1 MGLSC
6 FKSWKH
12 DSTGHKGNR
21 DVLASPGS
29 YFFLSNSAGQG
40 DEWLKS
46 LNKGVWIPFTGVFG
60 QRLEE
65 TVLYE
70 RRYGV
75 RLVPLVVEQC
85 VTFIRERG
93 LHEVGLFRQS
103 GQASLVK
110 ELQEA
115 FDAGERPSFDS
126 STDVHTVASLLKLY
140 LRQLPEPLVPYKRYQ
155 DFLICSQKLT
165 SDRLLGLGELRNL
178 LHELP
183 VANFNL
189 LNFICQFLNEVQSYS
204 SSNKMS
210 GQNLAT
216 VFGPNI
222 LRAKAEDPQSIM
234 GGAALVQVLMLEL
247 IREHESLF
255 SKIPPSISA
264 RPPGGSHASPSALR
278 QAHLHPSPCLRQLSL
293 PLITERSQEPGQP
306 AADGHNPGFISSAA
320 AKSDLSSGQKRLLG
334 HRYTSSHPENC
345 FYPLPST
352 SQPLQHH
359 ADRQNIDYHQHHAG
373 QGSSPAN
380 VQTSTTNLQPQD
392 PLPDSSKSRSMLTG
406 WTEAWPGLEEAGVS
420 FWSSGAAEA
429 AESAVPEAAS
439 GGSSEAQ
446 EDSTPSVY
454 DNLDRVSISLCQRM
468 EKGTGGDFE
477 NVAVSHIRTCEEEV
491 ELEDGR
497 HTADS
502 SSSWSSCEVFPL
514 DESSD
519 AVGGVSPDVSPK
531 RPTRLPSGR
540 VVEDENSDNDD
551 HDDDDNASHDDD
563 DNNDDDDDDDVGGD
577 DGDDAHLY
585 NSPASCSVLSNS
597 PLSTGSSEVFL
608 PSGPPDLQGPE
619 PQSQPED
626 AHSLLA
632 ELRQQMAQQK
642 AEYQARIHRLERCND
657 VLERQV
663 AVLRVSLEQH
673 RRSQSVAEIKIRNM
687 ERAKAD
693 ADRRNTTLQREME
706 MFFQMYGEIRKRGEG
721 DEGEGGGSR
730 RERVLQSL

>member
-12 DSTGHKGNR
+12 EAGHKGNR

-85 VTFIRERG
+85 VNFLRERG
-93 LHEVGLFRQS
+93 LNEVGLFRQP

-140 LRQLPEPLVPYKRYQ
+140 LRQLPEPLVPYRRYQ
-155 DFLICSQKLT
+155 DFLLCGQKLL
-165 SDRLLGLGELRNL
+165 SDRALVLGELRTL

-183 VANFNL
+183 VVNFNL

-210 GQNLAT
+210 GKNLAT

-247 IREHESLF
+247 IRQHESLF
-255 SKIPPSISA
+255 AKVPPLISA

-278 QAHLHPSPCLRQLSL
+278 QPHLHLSPCLRQLSM
-293 PLITERSQEPGQP
+293 PLIVERSREPGQP
-306 AADGHNPGFISSAA
+306 AADEHNHSCIYPAS

-345 FYPLPST
+345 FYPLPSS
-352 SQPLQHH
+352 SQS
-359 ADRQNIDYHQHHAG
+359 DRHNIDYHQCHAG
-373 QGSSPAN
+373 RGPSTSN
-380 VQTSTTNLQPQD
+380 VHASITSLELQD
-392 PLPDSSKSRSMLTG
+392 PLPDSSKPSPTLMS
-406 WTEAWPGLEEAGVS
+406 WAKAWPDSGEAGAGS
-420 FWSSGAAEA
+420 WSSGAAE
-429 AESAVPEAAS
+429 EEGAVPGTAS

-446 EDSTPSVY
+446 ENSNLSTY
-454 DNLDRVSISLCQRM
+454 DNLERASSSDACLRQRM
-468 EKGTGGDFE
+468 EEVTVETNNQEG
-477 NVAVSHIRTCEEEV
+477 HIGTCEEEA
-491 ELEDGR
+491 ELDEAGR
-497 HTADS
+497 TKFS
-502 SSSWSSCEVFPL
+502 ISSWSSCEVLPL
-514 DESSD
+514 DDSSD
-519 AVGGVSPDVSPK
+519 AVGAVIPDTSPK
-531 RPTRLPSGR
+531 RLQRLPSNQA
-540 VVEDENSDNDD
+540 EEEENSDNDNNNED
-551 HDDDDNASHDDD
+551 NDEEDDDDIH
-563 DNNDDDDDDDVGGD
+563 
-577 DGDDAHLY
+577 HP
-585 NSPASCSVLSNS
+585 NSLASCSVLSDS
-597 PLSTGSSEVFL
+597 FLSTGSSDVFL
-608 PSGPPDLQGPE
+608 PSGPPDIQGPE
-619 PQSQPED
+619 PQSQPRNG
-626 AHSLLA
+626 HSVLA
-632 ELRQQMAQQK
+632 ELRHQMAQQK
-642 AEYQARIHRLERCND
+642 AEYQARVQRLERCND
-657 VLERQV
+657 VLERQLS
-663 AVLRVSLEQH
+663 VLRVSLEQQK
-673 RRSQSVAEIKIRNM
+673 RSRSVAEIKIRNM
-687 ERAKAD
+687 EQAKAD
-693 ADRRNTTLQREME
+693 ADLRNNTLQREME
-706 MFFQMYGEIRKRGEG
+706 VFFQMYGEIKRRGG
-721 DEGEGGGSR
+721 DKDGRGGR
-730 RERVLQSL
+730 SL

>member
-70 RRYGV
+70 RRYGTL
-75 RLVPLVVEQC
+75 LVPLVVEQC
-85 VTFIRERG
+85 VTFIRDRG
-93 LHEVGLFRQS
+93 LHEVGLFRQP

-126 STDVHTVASLLKLY
+126 NTDVHTVASLLKLY
-140 LRQLPEPLVPYKRYQ
+140 LRQLPEPLVPYRRYQ
-155 DFLICSQKLT
+155 DFLLCGQKMLN
-165 SDRLLGLGELRNL
+165 DRTWGLGELRNL

-189 LNFICQFLNEVQSYS
+189 LNFICQFLNDVQSYS

-210 GQNLAT
+210 SQNLAT

-255 SKIPPSISA
+255 ARAPQSISA
-264 RPPGGSHASPSALR
+264 RPPAGSRASPGALR
-278 QAHLHPSPCLRQLSL
+278 QPHLHPTSCHRQLSL
-293 PLITERSQEPGQP
+293 PLIAERSREADRQQ
-306 AADGHNPGFISSAA
+306 AADTQNLSCAYSTAV
-320 AKSDLSSGQKRLLG
+320 KSDVPFSQKRLLG

-345 FYPLPST
+345 FYPPPS
-352 SQPLQHH
+352 SSHH
-359 ADRQNIDYHQHHAG
+359 SDIDYHQDHAHKE
-373 QGSSPAN
+373 PPTAN
-380 VQTSTTNLQPQD
+380 SQTSTASVQVRDPQP
-392 PLPDSSKSRSMLTG
+392 KSLL
-406 WTEAWPGLEEAGVS
+406 AWPGRGEADAG
-420 FWSSGAAEA
+420 FSG
-429 AESAVPEAAS
+429 SYAVEDRVALPETTS

-446 EDSTPSVY
+446 DDSNLSAY
-454 DNLDRVSISLCQRM
+454 DNLDGSCEREAMAEI
-468 EKGTGGDFE
+468 TGGHFE
-477 NVAVSHIRTCEEEV
+477 TDNPETCGEEAELEEE
-491 ELEDGR
+491 
-497 HTADS
+497 AWQMKDS
-502 SSSWSSCEVFPL
+502 CSSWSSCEVLPL
-514 DESSD
+514 DESRDD
-519 AVGGVSPDVSPK
+519 ADTVSLDMSPK
-531 RPTRLPSGR
+531 RPKNVPSGQLR
-540 VVEDENSDNDD
+540 DEENDREDD
-551 HDDDDNASHDDD
+551 HEDKSSDDDD
-563 DNNDDDDDDDVGGD
+563 DDDDDDDVS
-577 DGDDAHLY
+577 HP
-585 NSPASCSVLSNS
+585 NSPASCLLLS

-608 PSGPPDLQGPE
+608 PACPPDAPAPE
-619 PQSQPED
+619 PQSPPRD
-626 AHSLLA
+626 AQSLLA
-632 ELRQQMAQQK
+632 ELQWQMARQK
-642 AEYQARIHRLERCND
+642 AEYQARIQRLERCND

-663 AVLRVSLEQH
+663 AVLRVSLEKQ

-693 ADRRNTTLQREME
+693 ADLRNTTLQREME
-706 MFFQMYGEIRKRGEG
+706 LFFQMYGEFKRGGFEG
-721 DEGEGGGSR
+721 GRGGGS
-730 RERVLQSL
+730 L

>member
-140 LRQLPEPLVPYKRYQ
+140 LRQLPEPLVPYSRYQ
-155 DFLICSQKLT
+155 EFLLCAQKLS
-165 SDRLLGLGELRNL
+165 SDRALGLGELRNL
-178 LHELP
+178 LCELP
-183 VANFNL
+183 VTNFNL
-189 LNFICQFLNEVQSYS
+189 LRFICQFLNEVQSYS

-210 GQNLAT
+210 SQNLAT

-255 SKIPPSISA
+255 VKVPPSISA
-264 RPPGGSHASPSALR
+264 RPPGGSRASPSALR
-278 QAHLHPSPCLRQLSL
+278 QPHLHPSPCLRQLSL
-293 PLITERSQEPGQP
+293 PLIAERSREPGQP
-306 AADGHNPGFISSAA
+306 AADAQKTSCLYAA
-320 AKSDLSSGQKRLLG
+320 VAKSDLSSGQKRLLG

-352 SQPLQHH
+352 SQPVQHH
-359 ADRQNIDYHQHHAG
+359 SGETNINYHQNHTGHRP
-373 QGSSPAN
+373 SPGDIQA
-380 VQTSTTNLQPQD
+380 STTSLQLQD
-392 PLPDSSKSRSMLTG
+392 SLPDSSNPRAMLMGWANAWTG
-406 WTEAWPGLEEAGVS
+406 P
-420 FWSSGAAEA
+420 GAAGA
-429 AESAVPEAAS
+429 DFWTSGTAEEEVAVPEIAS

-446 EDSTPSVY
+446 EDSTPSAY
-454 DNLDRVSISLCQRM
+454 DNLNRVSQHQRM
-468 EKGTGGDFE
+468 EDVTGGHLESNDPGG
-477 NVAVSHIRTCEEEV
+477 HIGTCEEEA
-491 ELEDGR
+491 EIEEAGQTR
-497 HTADS
+497 DS
-502 SSSWSSCEVFPL
+502 SSSWSSCEVLPL
-514 DESSD
+514 DESGD
-519 AVGGVSPDVSPK
+519 VVGGVSPDVSPK
-531 RPTRLPSGR
+531 RPKRSLSCQVAKEETGQNDER
-540 VVEDENSDNDD
+540 EDNNND
-551 HDDDDNASHDDD
+551 
-563 DNNDDDDDDDVGGD
+563 NDDDDDDQD
-577 DGDDAHLY
+577 DYEDGHDDDDDDDDDDIHHP
-585 NSPASCSVLSNS
+585 NSPASGSLLSDS
-597 PLSTGSSEVFL
+597 FLSTGSSEVFL

-619 PQSQPED
+619 PQSQPGD
-626 AHSLLA
+626 AHSLLV

-642 AEYQARIHRLERCND
+642 AEYQTRILRLERCND
-657 VLERQV
+657 VLRRQV
-663 AVLRVSLEQH
+663 AVLRVSLEQQ
-673 RRSQSVAEIKIRNM
+673 RRSQSVAEVKIRNM

-693 ADRRNTTLQREME
+693 ADLRNSTLQREMDL
-706 MFFQMYGEIRKRGEG
+706 FFQMYGEFRRRGG
-721 DEGEGGGSR
+721 AEGERGGGT
-730 RERVLQSL
+730 L

>member
-85 VTFIRERG
+85 VNFIRECG
-93 LHEVGLFRQS
+93 LHEVGLFRQP
-103 GQASLVK
+103 GQASLIK

-126 STDVHTVASLLKLY
+126 RTDVHTVASLLKLY
-140 LRQLPEPLVPYKRYQ
+140 LRQLPEPLVPYRRYQ
-155 DFLICSQKLT
+155 DFLLCGQKLSIERT
-165 SDRLLGLGELRNL
+165 LVLAELRNL

-189 LNFICQFLNEVQSYS
+189 LHFICQFLNEVQSYS

-255 SKIPPSISA
+255 AKVAPTA
-264 RPPGGSHASPSALR
+264 RALPPPGSRRSPAALR
-278 QAHLHPSPCLRQLSL
+278 QPHLQPPPCLRQLSM
-293 PLITERSQEPGQP
+293 PLIADRSGQDP
-306 AADGHNPGFISSAA
+306 SGISSAA
-320 AKSDLSSGQKRLLG
+320 AKSDLSFGQKRFLG

-345 FYPLPST
+345 FYPVPSS

-359 ADRQNIDYHQHHAG
+359 SDRHHIDYRQRHAG
-373 QGSSPAN
+373 QGASCAD
-380 VQTSTTNLQPQD
+380 VD
-392 PLPDSSKSRSMLTG
+392 PG
-406 WTEAWPGLEEAGVS
+406 EAGPG
-420 FWSSGAAEA
+420 FWRPGGAEEEGAA
-429 AESAVPEAAS
+429 PGPAS
-439 GGSSEAQ
+439 RRSSEAR
-446 EDSTPSVY
+446 EDSNLSAY
-454 DNLDRVSISLCQRM
+454 DNLDGESLGRRTQDAGRF
-468 EKGTGGDFE
+468 ESDDPGGH
-477 NVAVSHIRTCEEEV
+477 VGPGG
-491 ELEDGR
+491 EDAALAGAGPSR
-497 HTADS
+497 DS
-502 SSSWSSCEVFPL
+502 SSSWSSCEVLPL
-514 DESSD
+514 DEGGEAMALVCPD
-519 AVGGVSPDVSPK
+519 ASPK
-531 RPTRLPSGR
+531 TPTTPGR
-540 VVEDENSDNDD
+540 VAGEESGGDGDPEGCSDNDE
-551 HDDDDNASHDDD
+551 DNY
-563 DNNDDDDDDDVGGD
+563 GGD
-577 DGDDAHLY
+577 DGVYHL
-585 NSPASCSVLSNS
+585 NSPASCSVPSGS

-608 PSGPPDLQGPE
+608 PSGPPVLRGPE
-619 PQSQPED
+619 PQSKPGD
-626 AHSLLA
+626 AHSTLA
-632 ELRQQMAQQK
+632 ELQHQMAQQK
-642 AEYQARIHRLERCND
+642 AEYQTRIQRLERCND

-663 AVLRVSLEQH
+663 AVLRVSLERQK
-673 RRSQSVAEIKIRNM
+673 RSRSVAQIKVRNM

-693 ADRRNTTLQREME
+693 ADLRNKTLQREMQL
-706 MFFQMYGEIRKRGEG
+706 FFQMYGEAKRRAG
-721 DEGEGGGSR
+721 DEGGRGGRGS
-730 RERVLQSL
+730 L

>member
-12 DSTGHKGNR
+12 DSTGRKGNR

-93 LHEVGLFRQS
+93 LHEVGLFRHS

-140 LRQLPEPLVPYKRYQ
+140 LRQLPEPLVPYSRYQ
-155 DFLICSQKLT
+155 EFLLCGQKLST
-165 SDRLLGLGELRNL
+165 DRTLGLGELRNL
-178 LHELP
+178 LRELP

-189 LNFICQFLNEVQSYS
+189 LDFICQFLNEVQSYS

-255 SKIPPSISA
+255 AKVPPSISA
-264 RPPGGSHASPSALR
+264 HQPGGSRASPSALR
-278 QAHLHPSPCLRQLSL
+278 QPHLHQSPCLRQLSL
-293 PLITERSQEPGQP
+293 PLIAGQP
-306 AADGHNPGFISSAA
+306 TADAQNPSCIYSAA
-320 AKSDLSSGQKRLLG
+320 AKSDLSSGQKRRLG

-345 FYPLPST
+345 FYPLPSS
-352 SQPLQHH
+352 SQPVQRHSG
-359 ADRQNIDYHQHHAG
+359 QTNIDYRQHHTG
-373 QGSSPAN
+373 QGPSPAN
-380 VQTSTTNLQPQD
+380 IQASTTSLQLQD
-392 PLPDSSKSRSMLTG
+392 PLPDSSKPRPRLMG
-406 WTEAWPGLEEAGVS
+406 WAKAWPDPQEAGAG
-420 FWSSGAAEA
+420 FWSSGAAE
-429 AESAVPEAAS
+429 EEGAVPETAS

-446 EDSTPSVY
+446 EDSNLSAY
-454 DNLDRVSISLCQRM
+454 DNLDKVSQCQTM
-468 EKGTGGDFE
+468 EDVTGE
-477 NVAVSHIRTCEEEV
+477 NLETNDPEDRIETCEEEV
-491 ELEDGR
+491 ELEKAGQR
-497 HTADS
+497 KDS
-502 SSSWSSCEVFPL
+502 SSSWSSCEVIPL
-514 DESSD
+514 DESGD
-519 AVGGVSPDVSPK
+519 ALGAVSPDISPK
-531 RPTRLPSGR
+531 RPKRLRSGQIAGSSQNDKH
-540 VVEDENSDNDD
+540 EDNNNDNDD
-551 HDDDDNASHDDD
+551 DEDDDEDEVD
-563 DNNDDDDDDDVGGD
+563 DN
-577 DGDDAHLY
+577 DGIHHP
-585 NSPASCSVLSNS
+585 NSPASGSVLSDS

-608 PSGPPDLQGPE
+608 PSAPPDPQGPE
-619 PQSQPED
+619 SQSLPRD
-626 AHSLLA
+626 AHVLLA
-632 ELRQQMAQQK
+632 ELRQQMAQQRS
-642 AEYQARIHRLERCND
+642 EYQARIQRLERCND
-657 VLERQV
+657 VLERQI
-663 AVLRVSLEQH
+663 AILRVCLEQQK
-673 RRSQSVAEIKIRNM
+673 RSQSVAEIKIRNM

-693 ADRRNTTLQREME
+693 ADLRNTTLQKEME
-706 MFFQMYGEIRKRGEG
+706 LFFQMYGEFRRRGG
-721 DEGEGGGSR
+721 DGGRGGGS
-730 RERVLQSL
+730 L

>member
-1 MGLSC
+1 MGLLLQVLE
-6 FKSWKH
+6 H

-70 RRYGV
+70 RRYGL

-85 VTFIRERG
+85 VNFIRERG
-93 LHEVGLFRQS
+93 LHEVGLFRQP

-140 LRQLPEPLVPYKRYQ
+140 LRQLPEPLVPYRRYY
-155 DFLICSQKLT
+155 DFLFCGQKLS
-165 SDRLLGLGELRNL
+165 SDRTQVLGELRNL

-189 LNFICQFLNEVQSYS
+189 LNFICQFLNEVQSFS

-234 GGAALVQVLMLEL
+234 GGAVLVQVLMLEL

-255 SKIPPSISA
+255 AKVPPLISA
-264 RPPGGSHASPSALR
+264 RPSGGSHASPSALR
-278 QAHLHPSPCLRQLSL
+278 QPHLHPSPCLRQLSM
-293 PLITERSQEPGQP
+293 PLIVERSREPGQSG
-306 AADGHNPGFISSAA
+306 ADEQNSSCIYSAA
-320 AKSDLSSGQKRLLG
+320 AKSDISFAQKRLLG

-345 FYPLPST
+345 FYPLPSS

-359 ADRQNIDYHQHHAG
+359 YDRHNMDNHQCHMG
-373 QGSSPAN
+373 QGPSPAN
-380 VQTSTTNLQPQD
+380 VQDSTNSLQLQD
-392 PLPDSSKSRSMLTG
+392 QLPDSSKPKPILMS
-406 WTEAWPGLEEAGVS
+406 WAKAWPGPTELSAG
-420 FWSSGAAEA
+420 FWSSGGAEEEG
-429 AESAVPEAAS
+429 AESRTAS
-439 GGSSEAQ
+439 EDSSEAQ
-446 EDSTPSVY
+446 EDSNLSAY
-454 DNLDRVSISLCQRM
+454 DNLNRGSLQRM
-468 EKGTGGDFE
+468 EDVTGGHFE
-477 NVAVSHIRTCEEEV
+477 TNVPGGHIGTFEEQVEV
-491 ELEDGR
+491 EEAGQTR
-497 HTADS
+497 DS
-502 SSSWSSCEVFPL
+502 SSSWSSCEVLPL

-519 AVGGVSPDVSPK
+519 ALEAVSPDVSPK
-531 RPTRLPSGR
+531 RLKRLPSSQ
-540 VVEDENSDNDD
+540 VADEENNVDDEDVY
-551 HDDDDNASHDDD
+551 DDDD
-563 DNNDDDDDDDVGGD
+563 NDDDDDDDD
-577 DGDDAHLY
+577 DDDENVHHH
-585 NSPASCSVLSNS
+585 NSPASCSVLSDS
-597 PLSTGSSEVFL
+597 FLSTGSSDVFL
-608 PSGPPDLQGPE
+608 PSGPPDLQGPK
-619 PQSQPED
+619 PDSQPRD
-626 AHSLLA
+626 THSMLA

-642 AEYQARIHRLERCND
+642 IEYQARIQRLERCND

-663 AVLRVSLEQH
+663 AVLRLSLEQQKH
-673 RRSQSVAEIKIRNM
+673 SRSFAEIKIRNM
-687 ERAKAD
+687 EQAKAD
-693 ADRRNTTLQREME
+693 ADLRNNTLQREME
-706 MFFQMYGEIRKRGEG
+706 LFFQMHGNIKRRGG
-721 DEGEGGGSR
+721 DEGGRGR
-730 RERVLQSL
+730 ATL

>member
-6 FKSWKH
+6 FKSWKQ

-60 QRLEE
+60 QSLEE

-85 VTFIRERG
+85 VAFIREHG
-93 LHEVGLFRQS
+93 LHEVGLFRQP

-140 LRQLPEPLVPYKRYQ
+140 LRQLPEPLVPYSRYQ
-155 DFLICSQKLT
+155 DFLLCGQRLM
-165 SDRLLGLGELRNL
+165 SDRTQGLGELRNL

-204 SSNKMS
+204 DNNKMS
-210 GQNLAT
+210 DQNLAT

-234 GGAALVQVLMLEL
+234 GGAALVHVLMLEL

-255 SKIPPSISA
+255 AKVAPPIST
-264 RPPGGSHASPSALR
+264 RPPGGLHASPSALR
-278 QAHLHPSPCLRQLSL
+278 QPHLRPSPCLRQLSM
-293 PLITERSQEPGQP
+293 PLIAERSREPGQATTDP
-306 AADGHNPGFISSAA
+306 QSSSCIYSAA
-320 AKSDLSSGQKRLLG
+320 AKSDSSCGQKRLLG

-352 SQPLQHH
+352 SQPPQHH
-359 ADRQNIDYHQHHAG
+359 SDRHNIDYHQHHAG
-373 QGSSPAN
+373 QGLSAAN
-380 VQTSTTNLQPQD
+380 VQASTTSLQLQD
-392 PLPDSSKSRSMLTG
+392 ISKPRLMIMG
-406 WTEAWPGLEEAGVS
+406 WAKVWPGPGEAEAG
-420 FWSSGAAEA
+420 FWSSAAA
-429 AESAVPEAAS
+429 ADREGAVPEAAS

-446 EDSTPSVY
+446 EDSTPSAY
-454 DNLDRVSISLCQRM
+454 DNLDRVSSRQRM
-468 EKGTGGDFE
+468 EHVTGERFE
-477 NVAVSHIRTCEEEV
+477 TNDSGGHVGTCEEEA
-491 ELEDGR
+491 ELEEAGR
-497 HTADS
+497 TRDS
-502 SSSWSSCEVFPL
+502 SSSWSSCEVLPL
-514 DESSD
+514 DESGEPVD
-519 AVGGVSPDVSPK
+519 VVSPDMSPK
-531 RPTRLPSGR
+531 KPQRLPSSR
-540 VVEDENSDNDD
+540 VAEEESDNDN
-551 HDDDDNASHDDD
+551 HEAN
-563 DNNDDDDDDDVGGD
+563 NNDDDDDGV
-577 DGDDAHLY
+577 HHP
-585 NSPASCSVLSNS
+585 NSPASCSALSDS

-608 PSGPPDLQGPE
+608 PSGPPDLQGQE
-619 PQSQPED
+619 PQLQSRE
-626 AHSLLA
+626 AHSFLA
-632 ELRQQMAQQK
+632 ELQQQMAQQK
-642 AEYQARIHRLERCND
+642 AEYQARIQRLERCND

-663 AVLRVSLEQH
+663 AVLRVSLEQQ

-693 ADRRNTTLQREME
+693 ADRRNTSLQREME
-706 MFFQMYGEIRKRGEG
+706 LFFQMYGEIRRRGDQG
-721 DEGEGGGSR
+721 GRGGS
-730 RERVLQSL
+730 L

>member
-1 MGLSC
+1 VC
-6 FKSWKH
+6 VVCA
-12 DSTGHKGNR
+12 GNR

-93 LHEVGLFRQS
+93 LQEVGLFRQP

-140 LRQLPEPLVPYKRYQ
+140 LRQLPEPLVPYRRYQ
-155 DFLICSQKLT
+155 DFLLCGQKLS
-165 SDRLLGLGELRNL
+165 SDRTLGLGELRNL

-189 LNFICQFLNEVQSYS
+189 LNFICQFLSEVQSYS

-255 SKIPPSISA
+255 AKLPPSISA
-264 RPPGGSHASPSALR
+264 RPPGGSRASPSALR
-278 QAHLHPSPCLRQLSL
+278 QPHLHPSPCLRQLSL
-293 PLITERSQEPGQP
+293 PLITERSREPGQATTDAP
-306 AADGHNPGFISSAA
+306 NPSCINSAA
-320 AKSDLSSGQKRLLG
+320 TKSELSSGQKRFLG

-345 FYPLPST
+345 FSPLPSS
-352 SQPLQHH
+352 SQPFQYHS
-359 ADRQNIDYHQHHAG
+359 DRHNIDFHQHHAG
-373 QGSSPAN
+373 QGPSPAN
-380 VQTSTTNLQPQD
+380 VQASTTSFQLQD
-392 PLPDSSKSRSMLTG
+392 PLPDSSRPMLMG
-406 WTEAWPGLEEAGVS
+406 WAKAWPGSGEAGAG
-420 FWSSGAAEA
+420 FWSSGAAE
-429 AESAVPEAAS
+429 EEGVVPETAS
-439 GGSSEAQ
+439 RDSSDAQ
-446 EDSTPSVY
+446 EDSTLSAY
-454 DNLDRVSISLCQRM
+454 DNLEKVSQHERM
-468 EKGTGGDFE
+468 EDVTDGHLETNDPGG
-477 NVAVSHIRTCEEEV
+477 HIGSCEEEA
-491 ELEDGR
+491 ELEGAR
-497 HTADS
+497 PTGDS
-502 SSSWSSCEVFPL
+502 SSSWSSCEVLPL
-514 DESSD
+514 DESND
-519 AVGGVSPDVSPK
+519 TTGAVSPDISPK
-531 RPTRLPSGR
+531 RPKRLPSSQIT
-540 VVEDENSDNDD
+540 EEEKSDNEDHEENNNDNDENCYNND
-551 HDDDDNASHDDD
+551 HDVH
-563 DNNDDDDDDDVGGD
+563 
-577 DGDDAHLY
+577 HP
-585 NSPASCSVLSNS
+585 NSPASCSVLSDS

-608 PSGPPDLQGPE
+608 PSGPPDLQVPE
-619 PQSQPED
+619 PQPQPKD

-642 AEYQARIHRLERCND
+642 VEYQARIQRLERCND
-657 VLERQV
+657 VLQRQL
-663 AVLRVSLEQH
+663 AVLRVSLDQQK
-673 RRSQSVAEIKIRNM
+673 RSQSVAEIKIRNM

-693 ADRRNTTLQREME
+693 ADLRNTTLQREME
-706 MFFQMYGEIRKRGEG
+706 LFFQMYGEFRRKGGER
-721 DEGEGGGSR
+721 GGGS
-730 RERVLQSL
+730 L

>member
-6 FKSWKH
+6 FK
-12 DSTGHKGNR
+12 

-85 VTFIRERG
+85 VNFIRERG
-93 LHEVGLFRQS
+93 LQEVGLFRQP
-103 GQASLVK
+103 GQSSLVK

-140 LRQLPEPLVPYKRYQ
+140 LRQLPEPLVPHRRYQ
-155 DFLICSQKLT
+155 DFLLCAQKLAT
-165 SDRLLGLGELRNL
+165 DGTLVLGELRSL

-183 VANFNL
+183 VVNFNL
-189 LNFICQFLNEVQSYS
+189 LNFICQFLYEVQSYS

-255 SKIPPSISA
+255 AKIPSLVSA

-278 QAHLHPSPCLRQLSL
+278 QPHLTPTPCLRQLSM
-293 PLITERSQEPGQP
+293 PLIIERSREPGQS
-306 AADGHNPGFISSAA
+306 AADPQNSSCIYSAA
-320 AKSDLSSGQKRLLG
+320 AESDLSSGQKRRLG

-345 FYPLPST
+345 FYPLPSSST
-352 SQPLQHH
+352 SERH
-359 ADRQNIDYHQHHAG
+359 NIDYHQGHAG
-373 QGSSPAN
+373 RGPSPAN
-380 VQTSTTNLQPQD
+380 VQ
-392 PLPDSSKSRSMLTG
+392 DSSTSLQLKEQLPESSKPRKVLLS
-406 WTEAWPGLEEAGVS
+406 WAKDWPKQEEAGTAY
-420 FWSSGAAEA
+420 WSSDAAE
-429 AESAVPEAAS
+429 EHGEMPGSFS
-439 GGSSEAQ
+439 RGSSEDQ
-446 EDSTPSVY
+446 EESNLSAY
-454 DNLDRVSISLCQRM
+454 DNMDRAPGM
-468 EKGTGGDFE
+468 EDETNEPAG
-477 NVAVSHIRTCEEEV
+477 HIGPCEEEA
-491 ELEDGR
+491 GQIR
-497 HTADS
+497 GS
-502 SSSWSSCEVFPL
+502 SSSWSSCEVLPL

-519 AVGGVSPDVSPK
+519 AGEAVSPEASPK
-531 RPTRLPSGR
+531 TPERLPSTSG
-540 VVEDENSDNDD
+540 S
-551 HDDDDNASHDDD
+551 
-563 DNNDDDDDDDVGGD
+563 
-577 DGDDAHLY
+577 L
-585 NSPASCSVLSNS
+585 LSES

-608 PSGPPDLQGPE
+608 PSGPPDHQE
-619 PQSQPED
+619 PDSQPGD
-626 AHSLLA
+626 VHSLLA
-632 ELRQQMAQQK
+632 ELRDQMNQQK
-642 AEYQARIHRLERCND
+642 AEYQARMQRLERCND

-663 AVLRVSLEQH
+663 AILRVGLEQQK
-673 RRSQSVAEIKIRNM
+673 RSRSVAEIKIRNM
-687 ERAKAD
+687 DRAKVD
-693 ADRRNTTLQREME
+693 ADQRNKTLQKEMHV
-706 MFFQMYGEIRKRGEG
+706 FFQMYGDVKRKG
-721 DEGEGGGSR
+721 DEGGKGAET
-730 RERVLQSL
+730 L

>member
-85 VTFIRERG
+85 VNFIRERG
-93 LHEVGLFRQS
+93 LQEVGLFRQP
-103 GQASLVK
+103 GQSSLVK

-115 FDAGERPSFDS
+115 FDGGERPSFDS

-140 LRQLPEPLVPYKRYQ
+140 LRQLPEPLVPHRRYQ
-155 DFLICSQKLT
+155 DFLLCAQKLAT
-165 SDRLLGLGELRNL
+165 DRTLVLGELRSL

-183 VANFNL
+183 VVNFNL
-189 LNFICQFLNEVQSYS
+189 LNFICQFLFEVQSYS
-204 SSNKMS
+204 NSNKMS

-255 SKIPPSISA
+255 AKIPSLVSA

-278 QAHLHPSPCLRQLSL
+278 QPHLHPTPCLRQLSM
-293 PLITERSQEPGQP
+293 PLIVERSREPGQS
-306 AADGHNPGFISSAA
+306 AADPQNSSCIYSAA
-320 AKSDLSSGQKRLLG
+320 AESDLSSGQKRRLG

-345 FYPLPST
+345 FYPLPSSST
-352 SQPLQHH
+352 SERH
-359 ADRQNIDYHQHHAG
+359 NIDYHQGHAG
-373 QGSSPAN
+373 RGPPPAN
-380 VQTSTTNLQPQD
+380 VQ
-392 PLPDSSKSRSMLTG
+392 DSSTSLQLKEQLPESSKPRKVLLS
-406 WTEAWPGLEEAGVS
+406 WAKDWPKQEEAGTAY
-420 FWSSGAAEA
+420 WSSDA
-429 AESAVPEAAS
+429 PEEHGEMPGPSS
-439 GGSSEAQ
+439 GGSSEDQ
-446 EDSTPSVY
+446 EESNLSAY
-454 DNLDRVSISLCQRM
+454 DNMDRAPGM
-468 EKGTGGDFE
+468 EDETKEPGDH
-477 NVAVSHIRTCEEEV
+477 VGPCEEEA
-491 ELEDGR
+491 GQIR
-497 HTADS
+497 GS
-502 SSSWSSCEVFPL
+502 SSSWSSCEVLPL

-519 AVGGVSPDVSPK
+519 AGEAVSPEASPK
-531 RPTRLPSGR
+531 TPERLPSSQ
-540 VVEDENSDNDD
+540 VAEKENSDNDD
-551 HDDDDNASHDDD
+551 QE
-563 DNNDDDDDDDVGGD
+563 DNNDDRDRDADV
-577 DGDDAHLY
+577 HHPTSL
-585 NSPASCSVLSNS
+585 ASGSLLSES

-608 PSGPPDLQGPE
+608 PSGPPDHQE
-619 PQSQPED
+619 PDSQPGD
-626 AHSLLA
+626 VHSLLA
-632 ELRQQMAQQK
+632 ELRDQMNQQK
-642 AEYQARIHRLERCND
+642 AEYQARMQRLERCND
-657 VLERQV
+657 VLERQL
-663 AVLRVSLEQH
+663 AILRVGLEQQK
-673 RRSQSVAEIKIRNM
+673 RSRSVAEIKIRNM
-687 ERAKAD
+687 DRAKVD
-693 ADRRNTTLQREME
+693 ADQRNKTLQKEMHV
-706 MFFQMYGEIRKRGEG
+706 FFQMYGDVKRKGG
-721 DEGEGGGSR
+721 YEGGKGA
-730 RERVLQSL
+730 ETL

>member
-85 VTFIRERG
+85 VTFIRECG
-93 LHEVGLFRQS
+93 LREVGLFRQP

-115 FDAGERPSFDS
+115 FDAGERPSFD

-140 LRQLPEPLVPYKRYQ
+140 LRQLPEPLVPYRRYQ
-155 DFLICSQKLT
+155 DFLLCGQKLT
-165 SDRLLGLGELRNL
+165 SDRTLGLGELRNL

-255 SKIPPSISA
+255 AKVPPSMLA
-264 RPPGGSHASPSALR
+264 RPPGGSRASPNALR
-278 QAHLHPSPCLRQLSL
+278 QPHLHPSPCLRQLSL
-293 PLITERSQEPGQP
+293 PLIAERSREPGQA
-306 AADGHNPGFISSAA
+306 AADTPNPSCIYSAA
-320 AKSDLSSGQKRLLG
+320 AKSDLSSGQKRILG

-345 FYPLPST
+345 FYPLPSS

-359 ADRQNIDYHQHHAG
+359 SDRHNIDYHQHHAG
-373 QGSSPAN
+373 QGPSPAKAW
-380 VQTSTTNLQPQD
+380 SGP
-392 PLPDSSKSRSMLTG
+392 G
-406 WTEAWPGLEEAGVS
+406 EADAG
-420 FWSSGAAEA
+420 FWSSGAAE
-429 AESAVPEAAS
+429 EEGAVPEIAS
-439 GGSSEAQ
+439 GGSSDAQ
-446 EDSTPSVY
+446 EDSTLSAY
-454 DNLDRVSISLCQRM
+454 DNLDRVSQHQRM
-468 EKGTGGDFE
+468 EDVTGGHLE
-477 NVAVSHIRTCEEEV
+477 NNDPGGHIGTCDEEA
-491 ELEDGR
+491 ELEEAGQTR
-497 HTADS
+497 DS
-502 SSSWSSCEVFPL
+502 SSSWSSCEVLPL

-519 AVGGVSPDVSPK
+519 AVGAVSLDRSPE
-531 RPTRLPSGR
+531 RPKSLPSSQ
-540 VVEDENSDNDD
+540 VAEEQNSDNDD
-551 HDDDDNASHDDD
+551 HEENNNDNDEDCYDDDNDA
-563 DNNDDDDDDDVGGD
+563 DDDDDV
-577 DGDDAHLY
+577 HHP
-585 NSPASCSVLSNS
+585 NSPASCSVLSDGA
-597 PLSTGSSEVFL
+597 LSTGSSEVFL
-608 PSGPPDLQGPE
+608 PSGPPDLQVPE
-619 PQSQPED
+619 PQSQPRD
-626 AHSLLA
+626 TRSLLA
-632 ELRQQMAQQK
+632 ELQQQMAQQK
-642 AEYQARIHRLERCND
+642 AEYQARIQRLQRCND
-657 VLERQV
+657 ILERQV
-663 AVLRVSLEQH
+663 AVLRVSLDQQK
-673 RRSQSVAEIKIRNM
+673 RSQSVAELKIRNM
-687 ERAKAD
+687 ERAKVD
-693 ADRRNTTLQREME
+693 ADLRNTTLQREME
-706 MFFQMYGEIRKRGEG
+706 LFFQMYGEFRRRGG
-721 DEGEGGGSR
+721 DGGGKGGA
-730 RERVLQSL
+730 SL

>member
-85 VTFIRERG
+85 VNFIRERG
-93 LHEVGLFRQS
+93 LHEVGLFRQP

-140 LRQLPEPLVPYKRYQ
+140 LRQLPEPLVPYRRYQ
-155 DFLICSQKLT
+155 DFLLCGQKLS
-165 SDRLLGLGELRNL
+165 SDRKLVLGELRNL

-222 LRAKAEDPQSIM
+222 LRAKTEDPQSIM

-255 SKIPPSISA
+255 AKVPPSVSA
-264 RPPGGSHASPSALR
+264 RPLGGSHASPSALR
-278 QAHLHPSPCLRQLSL
+278 QPHLHQSPCLRQLSM
-293 PLITERSQEPGQP
+293 PLIVERSRESGQP
-306 AADGHNPGFISSAA
+306 AAGDRNPRCYSAA
-320 AKSDLSSGQKRLLG
+320 AKSDLSSGQKRLFG

-345 FYPLPST
+345 FYPLPTS

-359 ADRQNIDYHQHHAG
+359 SERHNIDYHQPHSG
-373 QGSSPAN
+373 RGPSPAN
-380 VQTSTTNLQPQD
+380 VEASTTSLQLQD
-392 PLPDSSKSRSMLTG
+392 PLPESSKTRPMPMS
-406 WTEAWPGLEEAGVS
+406 WAAWPSPREAGAG
-420 FWSSGAAEA
+420 FWSSGAAEVEGA
-429 AESAVPEAAS
+429 MPGTAS
-439 GGSSEAQ
+439 GGSSEDQ
-446 EDSTPSVY
+446 EDSNLSAY
-454 DNLDRVSISLCQRM
+454 DNLDRAALHQRM
-468 EKGTGGDFE
+468 DDVTGGHFE
-477 NVAVSHIRTCEEEV
+477 TNDPGGHIGTCEEEV
-491 ELEDGR
+491 ELEEAG
-497 HTADS
+497 HTRDS
-502 SSSWSSCEVFPL
+502 SSSWSSCEVLPL
-514 DESSD
+514 DENSD
-519 AVGGVSPDVSPK
+519 AVDAVSPDVSPK
-531 RPTRLPSGR
+531 RCKRLPSSQ
-540 VVEDENSDNDD
+540 VAEEEDDSDNDD
-551 HDDDDNASHDDD
+551 HEDNNDNDDNDDEDDDDIH
-563 DNNDDDDDDDVGGD
+563 
-577 DGDDAHLY
+577 HH
-585 NSPASCSVLSNS
+585 NSPASCSVLSDS

-619 PQSQPED
+619 PQSQPRD
-626 AHSLLA
+626 AHSALA
-632 ELRQQMAQQK
+632 ELRQQMARQK
-642 AEYQARIHRLERCND
+642 AEYHARIQRLHRCND

-663 AVLRVSLEQH
+663 AILRVSLEQQK
-673 RRSQSVAEIKIRNM
+673 RSRSVAEIKIRNI

-693 ADRRNTTLQREME
+693 ADLRNSTLQREME
-706 MFFQMYGEIRKRGEG
+706 LFFQMYGEVKRRGG
-721 DEGEGGGSR
+721 DEGGRGGGS
-730 RERVLQSL
+730 L

>member
-85 VTFIRERG
+85 VNFIRERG
-93 LHEVGLFRQS
+93 LHEVGLFRQP

-140 LRQLPEPLVPYKRYQ
+140 LRQLPEPLVPYRRYK
-155 DFLICSQKLT
+155 DFLLCGQKLS
-165 SDRLLGLGELRNL
+165 SDRTLVLGELRNL

-189 LNFICQFLNEVQSYS
+189 LNFICQFLNEVQSFS

-234 GGAALVQVLMLEL
+234 GGAVLVQVLMLEL

-255 SKIPPSISA
+255 AKFPPLISA
-264 RPPGGSHASPSALR
+264 HPPGGSHASPSALR
-278 QAHLHPSPCLRQLSL
+278 QPHLHPSPCLRQLSM
-293 PLITERSQEPGQP
+293 PLIVERSREPGQP
-306 AADGHNPGFISSAA
+306 GADEQNSSCIYSAA
-320 AKSDLSSGQKRLLG
+320 AKSDVSFGRKRLLG

-345 FYPLPST
+345 FYPLPSS

-359 ADRQNIDYHQHHAG
+359 SDRHNMDYHQYHMG
-373 QGSSPAN
+373 QGPSSAN
-380 VQTSTTNLQPQD
+380 VQASTNSLELQDQ
-392 PLPDSSKSRSMLTG
+392 LPDSSKPRPMLMG
-406 WTEAWPGLEEAGVS
+406 WAKAWPGPTEASAG
-420 FWSSGAAEA
+420 FWSSGAAE
-429 AESAVPEAAS
+429 EEGAVPRTASEA
-439 GGSSEAQ
+439 SSEAQ
-446 EDSTPSVY
+446 EDSNLSAY
-454 DNLDRVSISLCQRM
+454 DNLDKGSLRQRM
-468 EKGTGGDFE
+468 EDVTGGHFE
-477 NVAVSHIRTCEEEV
+477 TNDSGGHIGMCEEQVEV
-491 ELEDGR
+491 EEEGQTR
-497 HTADS
+497 DS
-502 SSSWSSCEVFPL
+502 SSSWSSCEVLPL

-519 AVGGVSPDVSPK
+519 ALGAVSPDMSPK
-531 RPTRLPSGR
+531 RLKRLPSSQ
-540 VVEDENSDNDD
+540 VAEEENSDNDD
-551 HDDDDNASHDDD
+551 HEDNNENDEDVDDDYNEDDDDG
-563 DNNDDDDDDDVGGD
+563 DNV
-577 DGDDAHLY
+577 HHP
-585 NSPASCSVLSNS
+585 NSPASCSVLSDS

-619 PQSQPED
+619 PDFQPRD
-626 AHSLLA
+626 THSLLA

-642 AEYQARIHRLERCND
+642 AEYQARIQRLERCND

-663 AVLRVSLEQH
+663 AVLRLSLEQQKCS
-673 RRSQSVAEIKIRNM
+673 RSVAEIKIHNM
-687 ERAKAD
+687 EQAKAD
-693 ADRRNTTLQREME
+693 ADLRNNTLQREME
-706 MFFQMYGEIRKRGEG
+706 LFFQMHGDIKRRGG
-721 DEGEGGGSR
+721 DEGGRGGA
-730 RERVLQSL
+730 SL

>member
-12 DSTGHKGNR
+12 DSTGRKGNR

-93 LHEVGLFRQS
+93 LHEVGLFRQP

-126 STDVHTVASLLKLY
+126 STDIHTVASLLKLY
-140 LRQLPEPLVPYKRYQ
+140 LRQLPEPLVPYSHYQ
-155 DFLICSQKLT
+155 DFLFCGQKLS
-165 SDRLLGLGELRNL
+165 SDRMLGLTELRDL

-189 LNFICQFLNEVQSYS
+189 LNFICQFLNEVQRYS
-204 SSNKMS
+204 SGNKMS
-210 GQNLAT
+210 CQNLAT

-234 GGAALVQVLMLEL
+234 GGAALVQLLMLEL
-247 IREHESLF
+247 IKEHESLF
-255 SKIPPSISA
+255 SRVRPSISA
-264 RPPGGSHASPSALR
+264 HPHGGLHASPSALR
-278 QAHLHPSPCLRQLSL
+278 QSHLQPSPCLRQMSL
-293 PLITERSQEPGQP
+293 PLITERSQDPDLI
-306 AADGHNPGFISSAA
+306 AAEGCNLASCVSSVA
-320 AKSDLSSGQKRLLG
+320 AKSESSQKRLLG

-345 FYPLPST
+345 FYPLPTT
-352 SQPLQHH
+352 SQPLRHH
-359 ADRQNIDYHQHHAG
+359 SDRHNVDYLQHHAG
-373 QGSSPAN
+373 HGSSAYG
-380 VQTSTTNLQPQD
+380 QTSATSQQD
-392 PLPDSSKSRSMLTG
+392 PWSESRPVLTG
-406 WTEAWPGLEEAGVS
+406 WGKAWPGLGEAGGS
-420 FWSSGAAEA
+420 HLWSSGGAVAAE
-429 AESAVPEAAS
+429 EQGAVPDAAS

-446 EDSTPSVY
+446 EDSTPSAY
-454 DNLDRVSISLCQRM
+454 DNLDRESLCERM
-468 EKGTGGDFE
+468 EDVTGGHFE
-477 NVAVSHIRTCEEEV
+477 TNVAGSHTEPGD
-491 ELEDGR
+491 ELKKVWQ
-497 HTADS
+497 TVDS
-502 SSSWSSCEVFPL
+502 SSSWSSCE
-514 DESSD
+514 
-519 AVGGVSPDVSPK
+519 
-531 RPTRLPSGR
+531 
-540 VVEDENSDNDD
+540 
-551 HDDDDNASHDDD
+551 DDDEIIPHAT
-563 DNNDDDDDDDVGGD
+563 
-577 DGDDAHLY
+577 
-585 NSPASCSVLSNS
+585 SPASCSLLSTS

-608 PSGPPDLQGPE
+608 PSGPPDLQGAE
-619 PQSQPED
+619 PQSQPQD

-632 ELRQQMAQQK
+632 ELQKQMAQQR

-663 AVLRVSLEQH
+663 AVLRVSLEQQK
-673 RRSQSVAEIKIRNM
+673 RSQSVAEIKIRNM
-687 ERAKAD
+687 ERAKVN

-706 MFFQMYGEIRKRGEG
+706 LFFQMYGEIRKR
-721 DEGEGGGSR
+721 EGGGGKR
-730 RERVLQSL
+730 DRILQSL